1 MVPGTDSGY
10 RALRM
15 ATVRPRRTRVRQALL
30 ILACVVA
37 TSIGSVALGPLVG
50 VPRIADRIAAARPTD
65 TPEPIV
71 EEGIEGV
78 GTGLGPASPA
88 PASPLPAP
96 PVVVRPLV
104 ATIAVRPAQR
114 GGLTAT
120 AATRSS
126 LQARLDRLRER
137 YGVPGIAVTI
147 LFPDGS
153 SWVGVSG
160 VADVAAK
167 TPVTTSTSF
176 AIASVSKTFT
186 AALVLALAQE
196 GAIELDEPVRTYLPD
211 LRVNARIT
219 VRQLLDHT
227 SGLRDYFFHPAIDRK
242 LLSEPGRRWSTADAL
257 KHVGKAYFKPGTGW
271 HYSNTNYLVLGMLA
285 ERVGEAP
292 LAQQIRDR
300 FLGPLGLRHTWY
312 QPTEDAP
319 ADRARGYRFASAGK
333 NAPAIDL
340 SDGSPFMPFT
350 SVVTAAAAAGGLAS
364 NSTDLA
370 RWVRALY
377 AGVVLAPESVDAM
390 LGDIS
395 RTEPYKP
402 RVPYGLGVQRL
413 EIDGAPSLGHSG
425 RLLGFRSA
433 VRWLPEE
440 DIAIAVLTNQ
450 SRTDPGIFVRALLK
464 TARAQAAC
472 VHCTSQR

>member
-1 MVPGTDSGY
+1 
-10 RALRM
+10 M
-15 ATVRPRRTRVRQALL
+15 AASRPRRTLVRRAFL
-30 ILACVVA
+30 ILASVVA
-37 TSIGSVALGPLVG
+37 TSVGSIALGPVLTA
-50 VPRIADRIAAARPTD
+50 PRIADPIAAARPTTVPD
-65 TPEPIV
+65 RPVRDEV
-71 EEGIEGV
+71 EK
-78 GTGLGPASPA
+78 GLGPPGPGPASPR
-88 PASPLPAP
+88 PAP
-96 PVVVRPLV
+96 PVTRPLV
-104 ATIAVRPAQR
+104 ASIAMRPPEPA
-114 GGLTAT
+114 GLTAT
-120 AATRSS
+120 AGTRHA
-126 LQARLDRLRER
+126 LQARLDQLRER
-137 YGVPGIAVTI
+137 YGVPGISVTI

-153 SWVGVSG
+153 SWAGVSG
-160 VADVAAK
+160 VADVADR

-186 AALVLALAQE
+186 AALVMALAQD
-196 GAIELDEPVRTYLPD
+196 GTIELDEPVRRYLPD

-242 LLSEPGRRWSTADAL
+242 LLTDRSRRWDTADAM
-257 KHVGKAYFKPGTGW
+257 KYVGKAYFKPGTGW
-271 HYSNTNYLVLGMLA
+271 HYSNTNYLVLGLLA

-292 LAQQIRDR
+292 LADQIRAR
-300 FLGPLGLRHTWY
+300 FLEPLGLRHTWY
-312 QPTEDAP
+312 QPTEAAA
-319 ADRARGYRFASAGK
+319 ADGARGYRFESGAK
-333 NAPAIDL
+333 DAPAIDL

-350 SVVTAAAAAGGLAS
+350 SVVTAAAGAGGLAS

-377 AGVVLAPESVDAM
+377 AGAVLSPESVDAM
-390 LGDIS
+390 LGDIT

-472 VHCTSQR
+472 AACAGHR

>member
-1 MVPGTDSGY
+1 MIIAS
-10 RALRM
+10 
-15 ATVRPRRTRVRQALL
+15 
-30 ILACVVA
+30 VVV
-37 TSIGSVALGPLVG
+37 TSLGSIALGPLLAA
-50 VPRIADRIAAARPTD
+50 PRMADPIAAARPTD
-65 TPEPIV
+65 VGEPIV

-78 GTGLGPASPA
+78 DAGTGTASPV

-96 PVVVRPLV
+96 AIAVRPLV
-104 ATIAVRPAQR
+104 ATIAARPPAR

-120 AATRSS
+120 AAARTS
-126 LQARLDRLRER
+126 LQARLDQLRER
-137 YGVPGIAVTI
+137 YGVPGISVTI

-160 VADVAAK
+160 MADVATR

-186 AALVLALAQE
+186 AALVLALAQD
-196 GAIELDEPVRTYLPD
+196 GAMELDEPVRRYMPEV
-211 LRVNARIT
+211 RINSRIT

-242 LLSEPGRRWSTADAL
+242 LLTDPARRWDAADAL

-292 LAQQIRDR
+292 LAEQIRTR
-300 FLGPLGLRHTWY
+300 FLKPLGLRHTWY
-312 QPTEDAP
+312 QPTEEAATDG
-319 ADRARGYRFASAGK
+319 ARGYRFASAAK

-340 SDGSPFMPFT
+340 SDGSSFMPFT

-377 AGVVLAPESVDAM
+377 AGAVLAPESVDAM

-402 RVPYGLGVQRL
+402 RVPYGLGVQRMD
-413 EIDGAPSLGHSG
+413 IDGAPSLGHSG

-433 VRWLPEE
+433 VRWLPDE

-464 TARAQAAC
+464 TARAQVAC